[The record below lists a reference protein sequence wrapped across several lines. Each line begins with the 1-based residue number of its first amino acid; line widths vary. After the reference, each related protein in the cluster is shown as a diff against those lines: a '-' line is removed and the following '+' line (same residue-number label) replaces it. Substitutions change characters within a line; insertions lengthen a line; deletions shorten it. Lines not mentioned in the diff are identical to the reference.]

1 MPECVK
7 WYNSALL
14 NEVVPK
20 KDLSEFALP
29 DAAKDLVF
37 MAKLTEEA
45 ERYDEMVQ
53 CMRKLVKM
61 NSELDTEERNLLS
74 MAYKNVIGSRRNAW
88 RIITSIESRESAKEK
103 SENMPFIASLRREFE
118 TELAAVCED
127 LLGLLDTYL
136 IPASQGGET
145 KVFYL
150 KMKGDYHRYYAE
162 IAPEAGQRQA
172 ALDAYDKATEVANT
186 SLAPTHPVRLGLAL
200 NFSVFYYEIM
210 REHERGFQLARQAY
224 DEAVTEMETL
234 DDESYRESN
243 LILRLLRD
251 NLNLWTDE

>member
-1 MPECVK
+1 
-7 WYNSALL
+7 
-14 NEVVPK
+14 
-20 KDLSEFALP
+20 
-29 DAAKDLVF
+29 

-145 KVFYL
+145 KVFYS
-150 KMKGDYHRYYAE
+150 R
-162 IAPEAGQRQA
+162 
-172 ALDAYDKATEVANT
+172 
-186 SLAPTHPVRLGLAL
+186 
-200 NFSVFYYEIM
+200 
-210 REHERGFQLARQAY
+210 
-224 DEAVTEMETL
+224 
-234 DDESYRESN
+234 
-243 LILRLLRD
+243 
-251 NLNLWTDE
+251 

>member
-1 MPECVK
+1 
-7 WYNSALL
+7 
-14 NEVVPK
+14 
-20 KDLSEFALP
+20 
-29 DAAKDLVF
+29 

-118 TELAAVCED
+118 TELAAVFED

-145 KVFYL
+145 KVF
-150 KMKGDYHRYYAE
+150 
-162 IAPEAGQRQA
+162 
-172 ALDAYDKATEVANT
+172 T
-186 SLAPTHPVRLGLAL
+186 SR
-200 NFSVFYYEIM
+200 
-210 REHERGFQLARQAY
+210 
-224 DEAVTEMETL
+224 
-234 DDESYRESN
+234 
-243 LILRLLRD
+243 
-251 NLNLWTDE
+251 